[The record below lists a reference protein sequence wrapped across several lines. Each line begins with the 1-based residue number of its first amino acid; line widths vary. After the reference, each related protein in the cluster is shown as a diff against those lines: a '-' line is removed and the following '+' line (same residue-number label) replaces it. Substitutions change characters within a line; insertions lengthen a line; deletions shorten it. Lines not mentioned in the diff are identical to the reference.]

1 VRLVKGRSPFRIV
14 TDSRLRIALSSKV
27 LKEQEVARTIIATT
41 SQADSEKLSS
51 LTQMGIE
58 ILSVEEDTEGKVNLR
73 DLLSKL
79 GGMNI
84 SSVLVEGGTA
94 IITSLIRQ
102 RLVDK
107 YIVMAYRNGQDL
119 IIEAKPQ
126 VDEA

>member
-1 VRLVKGRSPFRIV
+1 
-14 TDSRLRIALSSKV
+14 
-27 LKEQEVARTIIATT
+27 
-41 SQADSEKLSS
+41 
-51 LTQMGIE
+51 
-58 ILSVEEDTEGKVNLR
+58 
-73 DLLSKL
+73 
-79 GGMNI
+79 MNI

-107 YIVMAYRNGQDL
+107 YIVISAPKIMGKGIDAVGDLGILDIDSALKLSFVKAYRNGQDL